1 MYGTLSWNGNCG
13 ADKGPAE
20 LRTVCRVMVKE
31 LTSALTAGKKRCPNR
46 CKWAILIL
54 SMRLTMSNWVWTGKL
69 RSYVGEGG
77 KQGKDC
83 SKQTVAYE
91 PNSAMNLH
99 RTHHRAGWVG
109 RHSQE
114 GNTAHTGTLSLV
126 LPQLRVWMSSLPSS
140 KHTGCPGLVLT
151 LR

>member
-1 MYGTLSWNGNCG
+1 
-13 ADKGPAE
+13 
-20 LRTVCRVMVKE
+20 MVEE
-31 LTSALTAGKKRCPNR
+31 LTSALTAGKKRCPNG
-46 CKWAILIL
+46 CKWTILIL
-54 SMRLTMSNWVWTGKL
+54 SKRPTMSNWVWTGKL

-83 SKQTVAYE
+83 SKQVVAYE
-91 PNSAMNLH
+91 PNSAMNIH

-126 LPQLRVWMSSLPSS
+126 LPQLRVWMSRLPAASTLGAQVWFLLS
-140 KHTGCPGLVLT
+140 NKGNRILT
-151 LR
+151 RAEVECAEITLQKACIPS